1 MQKQPRE
8 KNGLLQSSNDQS
20 LSGLVISYFG
30 NSVAVETDDGQVL
43 QCHLKRN
50 QELPVVGD
58 KVYLKLER
66 EENTGLITGIAPRK
80 SLLSRGQGHSNRQ
93 PIAANID
100 VIVIVMSPPPI
111 LSEYLIDRY
120 LVAAE
125 LLHIQPIIVLNK
137 SDLLAPAERQA
148 VIDRLMPYEK
158 IPYPVMLS
166 SAVTHNGLDEL
177 SAYLNNKTAVLVG
190 PSGVGKSSIIAA
202 LTQTENP
209 AMRIGDVSTKGAGKH
224 TTTATHLYHLPTGNG
239 NLIDSPGVRE
249 FNLWPVS
256 KPDIL
261 LSFKEF
267 QDIVSDC
274 KFRDCMHIKEPSCAV
289 QEAVLQGGISPKR
302 YESYLVLMETV
313 NEPEPAYS
321 SKKKNKG
328 YKK

>member
-1 MQKQPRE
+1 
-8 KNGLLQSSNDQS
+8 
-20 LSGLVISYFG
+20 
-30 NSVAVETDDGQVL
+30 
-43 QCHLKRN
+43 
-50 QELPVVGD
+50 
-58 KVYLKLER
+58 
-66 EENTGLITGIAPRK
+66 
-80 SLLSRGQGHSNRQ
+80 
-93 PIAANID
+93 
-100 VIVIVMSPPPI
+100 MSPPPI

-125 LLHIQPIIVLNK
+125 LLHIQPLIVLNK
-137 SDLLAPAERQA
+137 ADLLGSAERQA

-166 SAVTHNGLDEL
+166 SAVTKGGLDAL
-177 SAYLNNKTAVLVG
+177 SDYLKDKTAVLVG

-224 TTTATHLYHLPTGNG
+224 TTTATHLYHLPTSSG

-267 QDIVSDC
+267 QGIADC

-289 QEAVLQGGISPKR
+289 QEAVLQGNISPKR